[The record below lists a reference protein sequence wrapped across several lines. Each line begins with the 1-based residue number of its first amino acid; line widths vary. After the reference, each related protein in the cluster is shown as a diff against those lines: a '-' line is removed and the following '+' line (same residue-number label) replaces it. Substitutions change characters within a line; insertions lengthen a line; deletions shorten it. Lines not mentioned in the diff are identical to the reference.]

1 MHVPERSMNS
11 STVTHTKIMFLV
23 INIIIMVTAVL
34 SIIRLQNII
43 KCGQTMVLVAR
54 IPCIIILIKQLKSAE
69 IYTHTSNLTT
79 YQWANGSQTTGTCM
93 CYV

>member
-1 MHVPERSMNS
+1 MLLVIVHVMHVPERSMNS

-23 INIIIMVTAVL
+23 IIMVTAVL

-54 IPCIIILIKQLKSAE
+54 IPCIIKQLKSAE

-79 YQWANGSQTTGTCM
+79 Y
-93 CYV
+93 